1 MQEVNNY
8 KGITMK
14 SKLYDDRQSLWD
26 LGLHEIPIGSYHFE
40 ILEPPMRGGNCLVYK
55 AKKIEAI
62 NTKKYEH
69 LILLKEFY
77 PILNTENAESITRK
91 NDGSFY
97 IPAGVKS
104 SSSYQRRLQRF
115 LDSYE
120 LMLELSKKDDS
131 IDHAVT
137 VHSLTEYHGTW
148 YIEEAFDSGKLFFD
162 YVGITS
168 ISDFLNTLNY
178 CFRTV
183 GFLHE
188 LGYYHL
194 DLKPNNLSFTRSGIL
209 RFFDTDSMVKESDL
223 GTYADFPESGGFS
236 APELSQA
243 IARPFDAPYLIGPW
257 TDIYSLAQF
266 ICYYLFNKP
275 VTYYELLDLLP
286 ELESHIQFTD
296 YYKNDNWI
304 TPEQNVYMQNGVWYI
319 TYNSNLMP
327 EDEDLICHPLVPR
340 NGLFLLK
347 RFLLKALHPDFS
359 KRYQNIFETY
369 EDLCDIIEKFSNFN
383 SGLIDSFEEMIPDN
397 FYHEE
402 KLEALES
409 NLLEDIKTIEIKKK
423 DLWGEYTKEI
433 EQRRLRIIEI
443 SSSSVQ
449 TREEFAKYYAT
460 LNRERYDTIHEI
472 RGVDLEDALM
482 NLRFF
487 QKNTSSLE
495 DRLSLA
501 ISNQKHPT
509 LIIFYDESNKTA
521 PVNDGD
527 YLHTLYNENLDN
539 LHILFVGSKGRIH
552 NLEKNSELVI
562 PHIFLDDI
570 SAKKKEHPLNKASHK
585 FPWNFI
591 SLGLM
596 LAGLYSQKL
605 AIPPTIFLIKHF
617 YLTYWIVEYVLY
629 TLIGA
634 LCFTLFL
641 HGYLYRWSKWK
652 GTVTNIRQYLKKYSL
667 LTIVSFPFLALA
679 RNSFS
684 SVNALVFI
692 IGIFFWILFQI
703 YDEFQYYYGTL

>member
-1 MQEVNNY
+1 
-8 KGITMK
+8 MK
-14 SKLYDDRQSLWD
+14 SNLYDDRQSLWD
-26 LGLHEIPIGSYHFE
+26 LGLREISIESHQFE

-55 AKKIEAI
+55 AKKFESA
-62 NTKKYEH
+62 NAKKYEH

-77 PILNTENAESITRK
+77 PILNTEKNESITRK
-91 NDGSFY
+91 TDGSFY
-97 IPAGVKS
+97 IPAGVKA

-137 VHSLTEYHGTW
+137 VHSLTESHGTW

-168 ISDFLNTLNY
+168 ISNFLNTLKY

-194 DLKPNNLSFTRSGIL
+194 DLKPNNLSFTRSGVL

-275 VTYYELLDLLP
+275 VTYFELLDLLP
-286 ELESHIQFTD
+286 ELENHIQFTD
-296 YYKNDNWI
+296 YYENDNWI
-304 TPEQNVYMQNGVWYI
+304 APEQNVYMQNGVWRI
-319 TYNSNLMP
+319 TYNSNLMS
-327 EDEDLICHPLVPR
+327 EDEDLTCHPLIPR

-347 RFLLKALHPDFS
+347 CFLLKALHPDFS
-359 KRYQNIFETY
+359 KRYQNIFEAY
-369 EDLCDIIEKFSNFN
+369 KDLSNIIEKFSNFN
-383 SGLIDSFEEMIPDN
+383 SGLIDRFEEMIPDI

-402 KLEALES
+402 ELDALES
-409 NLLEDIKTIEIKKK
+409 NLLEDIKTIEIKKR
-423 DLWGEYTKEI
+423 DLFGEYTSEI
-433 EQRRLRIIEI
+433 EQPGLHIVEI

-472 RGVDLEDALM
+472 RGTDLETALWD
-482 NLRFF
+482 LRFF
-487 QKNTSSLE
+487 QKNTAFLE
-495 DRLSLA
+495 DHLSLA
-501 ISNQKHPT
+501 ISNQKNPT

-552 NLEKNSELVI
+552 DLEKNSELVI
-562 PHIFLDDI
+562 PHISLDNT
-570 SAKKKEHPLNKASHK
+570 SEKKKAQPLNKVLHK
-585 FPWNFI
+585 FSWNFI

-605 AIPPTIFLIKHF
+605 AIPPTIFLIQNF
-617 YLTYWIVEYVLY
+617 YLSYWIVEYVLY
-629 TLIGA
+629 ILIGA

-641 HGYLYRWSKWK
+641 HGYLYRWSKRK
-652 GTVTNIRQYLKKYSL
+652 GAITNIRQYLKKYSL
-667 LTIVSFPFLALA
+667 LTIVSFPFLVLA
-679 RNSFS
+679 RISFS
-684 SVNALVFI
+684 DVTVLCCIISIFI
-692 IGIFFWILFQI
+692 WILFQI
-703 YDEFQYYYGTL
+703 YDEFQYYHGTFWRFFF